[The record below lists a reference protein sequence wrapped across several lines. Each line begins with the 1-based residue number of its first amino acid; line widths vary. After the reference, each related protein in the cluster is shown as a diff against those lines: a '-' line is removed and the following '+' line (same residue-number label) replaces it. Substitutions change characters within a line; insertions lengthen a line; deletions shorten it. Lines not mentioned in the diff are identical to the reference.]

1 MSADTT
7 RPDFS
12 PFTEDEIKP
21 FRKLATSLKL
31 TGIAQILCAVFLM
44 TLGLMGFETASKINS
59 SLLLLAAMLF
69 FVGGGMFV
77 AGRAFGQAVSGGGD
91 KNSLIDG
98 VRRLASGYE
107 LVAAFFLVAA
117 IVFGARLIV
126 FAVQVMNKA
135 SGSA

>member
-59 SLLLLAAMLF
+59 SLLL
-69 FVGGGMFV
+69 
-77 AGRAFGQAVSGGGD
+77 
-91 KNSLIDG
+91 
-98 VRRLASGYE
+98 
-107 LVAAFFLVAA
+107 
-117 IVFGARLIV
+117 
-126 FAVQVMNKA
+126 
-135 SGSA
+135 